1 MIALNNI
8 NISYGNLKVLEDF
21 SISFEKG
28 KVHCIFG
35 ASGCGKTTLLNALT
49 GINKINSGEK
59 VNVEDKKFSYV
70 FQEDRLL
77 PWATALENVVF
88 VLKDRYNIKE
98 VEEVA
103 KKYLNIVGLG
113 EFMNSYPAEL
123 SGGMQ
128 RRVSFAR
135 ALSYEADIFILD
147 EPFKGLDF
155 KLKTE
160 LINYLLE
167 SDIKEN
173 AYIVFVTH
181 DMQEALSFSDYI
193 YMVEGPPLKVV
204 ERIEN
209 KKACKK
215 DIYSCGHT

>member
-8 NISYGNLKVLEDF
+8 NISYGNLKVLENF
-21 SISFEKG
+21 SISLEKG

-49 GINKINSGEK
+49 GMNKLESGERLSLD
-59 VNVEDKKFSYV
+59 NKKFSYV

-77 PWATALENVVF
+77 PWATALENVLF
-88 VLKDRYNIKE
+88 VLRDRYCD
-98 VEEVA
+98 EEA
-103 KKYLNIVGLG
+103 KQIAEKYLNIVGLG
-113 EFMNSYPAEL
+113 KFINAYPSEL

-135 ALSYEADIFILD
+135 ALSYRGEVFILD

-173 AYIVFVTH
+173 SYIVFVTH

-193 YMVEGPPLKVV
+193 YMVDGPPLKI
-204 ERIEN
+204 IEKIETHNN
-209 KKACKK
+209 K
-215 DIYSCGHT
+215 

>member
-8 NISYGNLKVLEDF
+8 NISYGNLKVLENF
-21 SISFEKG
+21 SISLEKG

-49 GINKINSGEK
+49 GINKLELGEK
-59 VNVEDKKFSYV
+59 LNLDNKKFSYV

-77 PWATALENVVF
+77 PWATALENVLF
-88 VLKDRYNIKE
+88 VLRDRYCD
-98 VEEVA
+98 EEA
-103 KKYLNIVGLG
+103 KQIAEKYLNIVGLG
-113 EFMNSYPAEL
+113 KFINAYPSEL

-135 ALSYEADIFILD
+135 ALSYRGEVFILD

-173 AYIVFVTH
+173 SYIVFVTH

-193 YMVEGPPLKVV
+193 YMVDGPPLKI
-204 ERIEN
+204 IEKIETN
-209 KKACKK
+209 KNK
-215 DIYSCGHT
+215 

>member
-8 NISYGNLKVLEDF
+8 NISYGNLKVLENF
-21 SISFEKG
+21 SISLEKG

-49 GINKINSGEK
+49 GINKLELGEK
-59 VNVEDKKFSYV
+59 LNLDNKKFSYV

-77 PWATALENVVF
+77 PWATALENVLF
-88 VLKDRYNIKE
+88 VLRDRYCD
-98 VEEVA
+98 EEA
-103 KKYLNIVGLG
+103 KQIAEKYLNIVGLG
-113 EFMNSYPAEL
+113 KFINAYPSEL

-135 ALSYEADIFILD
+135 ALSYRGEVFILD

-173 AYIVFVTH
+173 SYIVFVTH

-193 YMVEGPPLKVV
+193 YMVDGPPLKI
-204 ERIEN
+204 IE
-209 KKACKK
+209 K
-215 DIYSCGHT
+215 IE

>member
-8 NISYGNLKVLEDF
+8 NISYGNLKVLENF
-21 SISFEKG
+21 SISLEKG
-28 KVHCIFG
+28 KVHCVFG

-49 GINKINSGEK
+49 GINKIELGEK
-59 VNVEDKKFSYV
+59 LNLDNKKFSYV

-77 PWATALENVVF
+77 PWATALENVLF
-88 VLKDRYNIKE
+88 VLRDRYCD
-98 VEEVA
+98 EEA
-103 KKYLNIVGLG
+103 KQIAEKYLNIVGLG
-113 EFMNSYPAEL
+113 KFINAYPSEL

-135 ALSYEADIFILD
+135 ALSYRGEVFILD

-173 AYIVFVTH
+173 SYIVFVTH

-193 YMVEGPPLKVV
+193 YMVDGPPLKI
-204 ERIEN
+204 IEKIETHNN
-209 KKACKK
+209 K
-215 DIYSCGHT
+215 

>member
-8 NISYGNLKVLEDF
+8 NISYGNLKVLENF
-21 SISFEKG
+21 SISLEKG

-49 GINKINSGEK
+49 GINKIELGEK
-59 VNVEDKKFSYV
+59 LNLDNKKFSYV

-77 PWATALENVVF
+77 PWATALENVLF
-88 VLKDRYNIKE
+88 VLRDRYCD
-98 VEEVA
+98 EEA
-103 KKYLNIVGLG
+103 KQISEKYLNIVGLG
-113 EFMNSYPAEL
+113 KFINAYPSEL

-135 ALSYEADIFILD
+135 ALSYRGEVFILD

-173 AYIVFVTH
+173 SYIVFVTH

-193 YMVEGPPLKVV
+193 YMVDGPPLKIM
-204 ERIEN
+204 EKIETHKN
-209 KKACKK
+209 K
-215 DIYSCGHT
+215 

>member
-8 NISYGNLKVLEDF
+8 NISYGNLKVLENF
-21 SISFEKG
+21 SISLEKG

-49 GINKINSGEK
+49 GINKIELGEK
-59 VNVEDKKFSYV
+59 ESLDNKKFSYV

-77 PWATALENVVF
+77 PWATALENVLF
-88 VLKDRYNIKE
+88 VLRDRYCD
-98 VEEVA
+98 EEA
-103 KKYLNIVGLG
+103 KQIAEKYLNIVGLG
-113 EFMNSYPAEL
+113 KFINAYPSEL

-135 ALSYEADIFILD
+135 ALSYRGEVFILD

-173 AYIVFVTH
+173 SYIVFVTH

-193 YMVEGPPLKVV
+193 YMVDGPPLKI
-204 ERIEN
+204 IEKIETHKN
-209 KKACKK
+209 K
-215 DIYSCGHT
+215 

>member
-8 NISYGNLKVLEDF
+8 NISYGNLKVLENF
-21 SISFEKG
+21 SISLEKG

-49 GINKINSGEK
+49 GINKIESGEK
-59 VNVEDKKFSYV
+59 ESLANKKFSYV

-77 PWATALENVVF
+77 PWATALENVLF
-88 VLKDRYNIKE
+88 VLRDRYCY
-98 VEEVA
+98 EEA
-103 KKYLNIVGLG
+103 KQIAEKYLNIVGLG
-113 EFMNSYPAEL
+113 KFINAYPSEL

-135 ALSYEADIFILD
+135 ALSYRGEVFILD

-173 AYIVFVTH
+173 SYIVFVTH
-181 DMQEALSFSDYI
+181 DMQEALSFADYI
-193 YMVEGPPLKVV
+193 YMVDGPPLKI
-204 ERIEN
+204 IEKIETHKN
-209 KKACKK
+209 K
-215 DIYSCGHT
+215 

>member
-8 NISYGNLKVLEDF
+8 NISYGNLKVLENF
-21 SISFEKG
+21 SISLEKG

-49 GINKINSGEK
+49 GINKIESGEK
-59 VNVEDKKFSYV
+59 ESLANKKFSYV

-77 PWATALENVVF
+77 PWATALENVLF
-88 VLKDRYNIKE
+88 VLRDRYCD
-98 VEEVA
+98 EEA
-103 KKYLNIVGLG
+103 KQIAEKYLNIVGLG
-113 EFMNSYPAEL
+113 KFINAYPSEL

-135 ALSYEADIFILD
+135 ALSYRGEVFILD

-173 AYIVFVTH
+173 SYIIFVTH

-193 YMVEGPPLKVV
+193 YMVDGPPLKI
-204 ERIEN
+204 IEKIETHKN
-209 KKACKK
+209 K
-215 DIYSCGHT
+215 

>member
-8 NISYGNLKVLEDF
+8 NISYGNLKVLENF
-21 SISFEKG
+21 SISLEKG

-49 GINKINSGEK
+49 GINKIELGEK
-59 VNVEDKKFSYV
+59 LNLDNKKFSYV

-77 PWATALENVVF
+77 PWATALENVLF
-88 VLKDRYNIKE
+88 VLRDRYCD
-98 VEEVA
+98 EEA
-103 KKYLNIVGLG
+103 KQIAEKYLNIVGLG
-113 EFMNSYPAEL
+113 KFINAYPSEL

-135 ALSYEADIFILD
+135 ALSYRGEVFILD

-173 AYIVFVTH
+173 SYIVFVTH

-193 YMVEGPPLKVV
+193 YMVDGPPLKI
-204 ERIEN
+204 IEKIETN
-209 KKACKK
+209 KNK
-215 DIYSCGHT
+215 

>member
-8 NISYGNLKVLEDF
+8 NISYGNLKVLENF
-21 SISFEKG
+21 SISLEKG

-49 GINKINSGEK
+49 GMNKLESGERLSLD
-59 VNVEDKKFSYV
+59 NKKFSYV

-77 PWATALENVVF
+77 PWATALENVLF
-88 VLKDRYNIKE
+88 VLRDRYCD
-98 VEEVA
+98 EEA
-103 KKYLNIVGLG
+103 KQIAEKYLNIVGLG
-113 EFMNSYPAEL
+113 KFINAYPSEL

-135 ALSYEADIFILD
+135 ALSYRGEVFILD

-173 AYIVFVTH
+173 SYIIFVTH

-193 YMVEGPPLKVV
+193 YMVDGPPLKIM
-204 ERIEN
+204 EKIETHKN
-209 KKACKK
+209 K
-215 DIYSCGHT
+215 

>member
-8 NISYGNLKVLEDF
+8 NISYGNLKVLENF
-21 SISFEKG
+21 SISLEKG

-49 GINKINSGEK
+49 GMNKLESGERLSLE
-59 VNVEDKKFSYV
+59 NKKFSYV

-77 PWATALENVVF
+77 PWATALENVLF
-88 VLKDRYNIKE
+88 VLRDRYCD
-98 VEEVA
+98 EEA
-103 KKYLNIVGLG
+103 KQIAEKYLNIVGLG
-113 EFMNSYPAEL
+113 KFINAYPSEL

-135 ALSYEADIFILD
+135 ALSYRGEVFILD

-173 AYIVFVTH
+173 SYIVFVTH

-193 YMVEGPPLKVV
+193 YMVDGPPLKI
-204 ERIEN
+204 IEKIETHKN
-209 KKACKK
+209 K
-215 DIYSCGHT
+215 

>member
-8 NISYGNLKVLEDF
+8 NISYGNLKVLENF
-21 SISFEKG
+21 SISLEKG

-49 GINKINSGEK
+49 GINKIELGEK
-59 VNVEDKKFSYV
+59 LNLDNKKFSYV

-77 PWATALENVVF
+77 PWATALENVLF
-88 VLKDRYNIKE
+88 VLRDRYCD
-98 VEEVA
+98 EEA
-103 KKYLNIVGLG
+103 KQIAEKYLNIVGLG
-113 EFMNSYPAEL
+113 KFINAYPSEL

-135 ALSYEADIFILD
+135 ALSYRGEVFILD

-173 AYIVFVTH
+173 SYIVFVTH

-193 YMVEGPPLKVV
+193 YMVDGPPLKI
-204 ERIEN
+204 IEKIETHKN
-209 KKACKK
+209 K
-215 DIYSCGHT
+215 

>member
-8 NISYGNLKVLEDF
+8 NISYGNLKVLENF
-21 SISFEKG
+21 SISLEKG

-49 GINKINSGEK
+49 GINKIESGEK
-59 VNVEDKKFSYV
+59 ESLANKKFSYV

-77 PWATALENVVF
+77 PWATALENVLF
-88 VLKDRYNIKE
+88 VLRDRYCD
-98 VEEVA
+98 EEA
-103 KKYLNIVGLG
+103 KQIAEKYLNIVGLG
-113 EFMNSYPAEL
+113 KFINAYPSEL

-135 ALSYEADIFILD
+135 ALSYRGEVFILD

-173 AYIVFVTH
+173 SYIVFVTH

-193 YMVEGPPLKVV
+193 YMVDGPPLKIM
-204 ERIEN
+204 EKIETLKN
-209 KKACKK
+209 K
-215 DIYSCGHT
+215 

>member
-8 NISYGNLKVLEDF
+8 NISYGNLKVLENF
-21 SISFEKG
+21 SISLEKG

-49 GINKINSGEK
+49 GINKIELGEK
-59 VNVEDKKFSYV
+59 ESLDNKKFSYV

-77 PWATALENVVF
+77 PWATALENVLF
-88 VLKDRYNIKE
+88 VLRDRYCD
-98 VEEVA
+98 EEA
-103 KKYLNIVGLG
+103 KQIAEKYLNIVGLG
-113 EFMNSYPAEL
+113 KFINAYPSEL

-135 ALSYEADIFILD
+135 ALSYRGEVFILD

-160 LINYLLE
+160 LINYSLE

-173 AYIVFVTH
+173 SYIVFVTH

-193 YMVEGPPLKVV
+193 YMVDGPPLKI
-204 ERIEN
+204 IEKIETHKN
-209 KKACKK
+209 K
-215 DIYSCGHT
+215 

>member
-8 NISYGNLKVLEDF
+8 NISYGNLKVLENF
-21 SISFEKG
+21 SISLEKG

-49 GINKINSGEK
+49 GMNKLESGERLSLD
-59 VNVEDKKFSYV
+59 NKKFAYV

-77 PWATALENVVF
+77 PWATALENVLF
-88 VLKDRYNIKE
+88 VLRDRYCD
-98 VEEVA
+98 EEA
-103 KKYLNIVGLG
+103 KQIAEKYLNIVGLG
-113 EFMNSYPAEL
+113 KFINAYPSEL

-135 ALSYEADIFILD
+135 ALSYRGEVFILD

-160 LINYLLE
+160 LINYSLE

-173 AYIVFVTH
+173 SYIVFVTH
-181 DMQEALSFSDYI
+181 DMQEALSFADYI
-193 YMVEGPPLKVV
+193 YMVDGPPLKIM
-204 ERIEN
+204 EKIETHKN
-209 KKACKK
+209 K
-215 DIYSCGHT
+215 

>member
-8 NISYGNLKVLEDF
+8 NISYGNLKVLENF
-21 SISFEKG
+21 SISLEKG
-28 KVHCIFG
+28 KVHCVFG

-49 GINKINSGEK
+49 GMNKLESGERLSL
-59 VNVEDKKFSYV
+59 DHKKFSYV

-77 PWATALENVVF
+77 PWATALENVLF
-88 VLKDRYNIKE
+88 VLRDRYCD
-98 VEEVA
+98 EEA
-103 KKYLNIVGLG
+103 KQIAEKYLNIVGLG
-113 EFMNSYPAEL
+113 KFINAYPSEL

-135 ALSYEADIFILD
+135 ALSYRGEVFILD

-173 AYIVFVTH
+173 SYIVFVTH

-193 YMVEGPPLKVV
+193 YMVDGPPLKI
-204 ERIEN
+204 IEKIETHKN
-209 KKACKK
+209 K
-215 DIYSCGHT
+215 

>member
-8 NISYGNLKVLEDF
+8 NISYGNLKVLENF
-21 SISFEKG
+21 SISLEKG

-49 GINKINSGEK
+49 GINKIESGEK
-59 VNVEDKKFSYV
+59 ESLANKKFSYV

-77 PWATALENVVF
+77 PWATALENVLF
-88 VLKDRYNIKE
+88 VLRDRYCD
-98 VEEVA
+98 EEA
-103 KKYLNIVGLG
+103 KQIAEKYLNIVGLG
-113 EFMNSYPAEL
+113 KFINAYPSEL

-135 ALSYEADIFILD
+135 ALSYRGEVFILD

-173 AYIVFVTH
+173 SYIVFVTH

-193 YMVEGPPLKVV
+193 YMVDGPPLKIM
-204 ERIEN
+204 EKIEN
-209 KKACKK
+209 HKSK
-215 DIYSCGHT
+215 

>member
-8 NISYGNLKVLEDF
+8 NISYGNLKVLENF
-21 SISFEKG
+21 SISLEKG

-49 GINKINSGEK
+49 GMNKLESGEK
-59 VNVEDKKFSYV
+59 LSLDNKKFSYV

-77 PWATALENVVF
+77 PWATALENVLF
-88 VLKDRYNIKE
+88 VLRDRYCD
-98 VEEVA
+98 EEA
-103 KKYLNIVGLG
+103 KQIAEKYLNIVGLG
-113 EFMNSYPAEL
+113 KFINAYPSEL

-135 ALSYEADIFILD
+135 ALSYRGEVFILD

-173 AYIVFVTH
+173 SYIVFVTH

-193 YMVEGPPLKVV
+193 YMVDGPPLKI
-204 ERIEN
+204 IEKIETHKN
-209 KKACKK
+209 K
-215 DIYSCGHT
+215 

>member
-8 NISYGNLKVLEDF
+8 NISYGNLKVLENF
-21 SISFEKG
+21 SISLEKG

-49 GINKINSGEK
+49 GINKIELGEK
-59 VNVEDKKFSYV
+59 LNLDNKKFSYV

-77 PWATALENVVF
+77 PWATALENVLF
-88 VLKDRYNIKE
+88 VLRDRYCD
-98 VEEVA
+98 EEA
-103 KKYLNIVGLG
+103 KQIAEKYLNIVGLG
-113 EFMNSYPAEL
+113 KFINAYPSEL

-135 ALSYEADIFILD
+135 ALSYRGEVFILD

-160 LINYLLE
+160 LINYSLE

-173 AYIVFVTH
+173 SYIVFVTH

-193 YMVEGPPLKVV
+193 YMVDGPPLKI
-204 ERIEN
+204 IE
-209 KKACKK
+209 K
-215 DIYSCGHT
+215 IE

>member
-8 NISYGNLKVLEDF
+8 NISYGNLKVLENF
-21 SISFEKG
+21 SISLEKG

-35 ASGCGKTTLLNALT
+35 ASGCGKTTLLNAIT
-49 GINKINSGEK
+49 GINKIESGEK
-59 VNVEDKKFSYV
+59 LSLDNKKFSYV

-77 PWATALENVVF
+77 PWATALENVLF
-88 VLKDRYNIKE
+88 VLRDRYCD
-98 VEEVA
+98 EEA
-103 KKYLNIVGLG
+103 KQIAEKYLNIVGLG
-113 EFMNSYPAEL
+113 KFINAYPSEL

-135 ALSYEADIFILD
+135 ALSYRGEVFILD

-173 AYIVFVTH
+173 SYIVFVTH

-193 YMVEGPPLKVV
+193 YMVDGPPLKI
-204 ERIEN
+204 IEKIETHNN
-209 KKACKK
+209 K
-215 DIYSCGHT
+215 

>member
-8 NISYGNLKVLEDF
+8 NISYGNLKVLENF
-21 SISFEKG
+21 SISLEKG

-49 GINKINSGEK
+49 GINKIESGEK
-59 VNVEDKKFSYV
+59 ESLENKKFSYV

-77 PWATALENVVF
+77 PWATALENVLF
-88 VLKDRYNIKE
+88 VLRDRYCD
-98 VEEVA
+98 EEA
-103 KKYLNIVGLG
+103 KQIAEKYLNIVGLG
-113 EFMNSYPAEL
+113 KFINAYPSEL

-135 ALSYEADIFILD
+135 ALSYRGEVFILD

-173 AYIVFVTH
+173 SYIVFVTH

-193 YMVEGPPLKVV
+193 YMVDGPPLKI
-204 ERIEN
+204 IEKIETHKN
-209 KKACKK
+209 K
-215 DIYSCGHT
+215 

>member
-8 NISYGNLKVLEDF
+8 NISYGNLKVLENF
-21 SISFEKG
+21 SISLEKG

-49 GINKINSGEK
+49 GINKIESGEK
-59 VNVEDKKFSYV
+59 ESLANKKFSYV

-77 PWATALENVVF
+77 PWATALENVLF
-88 VLKDRYNIKE
+88 VLRDRYCD
-98 VEEVA
+98 EEA
-103 KKYLNIVGLG
+103 KQIAEKYLNIVGLG
-113 EFMNSYPAEL
+113 KFINAYPSEL

-135 ALSYEADIFILD
+135 ALSYRGEVFILD

-173 AYIVFVTH
+173 SYIVFVTH

-193 YMVEGPPLKVV
+193 YMVVHPPYICNQK
-204 ERIEN
+204 N
-209 KKACKK
+209 
-215 DIYSCGHT
+215 

>member
-8 NISYGNLKVLEDF
+8 NISYGNLKVLENF
-21 SISFEKG
+21 SISLEKG

-49 GINKINSGEK
+49 GINKLELGEK
-59 VNVEDKKFSYV
+59 LNLVNKKFSYV

-77 PWATALENVVF
+77 PWATALENVLF
-88 VLKDRYNIKE
+88 VLRDRYCD
-98 VEEVA
+98 EEA
-103 KKYLNIVGLG
+103 KQIAEKYLNIVGLG
-113 EFMNSYPAEL
+113 KFINAYPSEL

-135 ALSYEADIFILD
+135 ALSYRGEVFILD

-173 AYIVFVTH
+173 SYIVFVTH

-193 YMVEGPPLKVV
+193 YMVDGPPLKIMKK
-204 ERIEN
+204 IEN
-209 KKACKK
+209 HKSK
-215 DIYSCGHT
+215 

>member
-8 NISYGNLKVLEDF
+8 NISYGNLKVLENF
-21 SISFEKG
+21 SISLEKG

-49 GINKINSGEK
+49 GINKIESGEK
-59 VNVEDKKFSYV
+59 ESLDNKKFSYV

-77 PWATALENVVF
+77 PWATALENVLF
-88 VLKDRYNIKE
+88 VLRDRYCD
-98 VEEVA
+98 EEA
-103 KKYLNIVGLG
+103 KQIAEKYLNIVGLG
-113 EFMNSYPAEL
+113 KFINAYPSEL

-135 ALSYEADIFILD
+135 ALSYRGEVFILD

-173 AYIVFVTH
+173 SYIVFVTH

-193 YMVEGPPLKVV
+193 YMVDGPPLKIM
-204 ERIEN
+204 EKIETHKN
-209 KKACKK
+209 K
-215 DIYSCGHT
+215 

>member
-8 NISYGNLKVLEDF
+8 NISYGNLKVLENF
-21 SISFEKG
+21 SISLEKG

-49 GINKINSGEK
+49 GINKIELGEK
-59 VNVEDKKFSYV
+59 LSLDNKKFSYV

-77 PWATALENVVF
+77 PWATALENVLF
-88 VLKDRYNIKE
+88 VLRDRYCD
-98 VEEVA
+98 EEA
-103 KKYLNIVGLG
+103 KQIAEKYLNIVGLG
-113 EFMNSYPAEL
+113 KFINAYPSEL

-135 ALSYEADIFILD
+135 ALSYRGEVFILD

-173 AYIVFVTH
+173 SYIVFVTH

-193 YMVEGPPLKVV
+193 YMVDGPPLKIM
-204 ERIEN
+204 EKIETHKN
-209 KKACKK
+209 K
-215 DIYSCGHT
+215 

>member
-8 NISYGNLKVLEDF
+8 NISYGNLKVLENF
-21 SISFEKG
+21 SISLEKG

-49 GINKINSGEK
+49 GINKIELGEK
-59 VNVEDKKFSYV
+59 LNLDNKKFSYV

-77 PWATALENVVF
+77 PWATALENVLF
-88 VLKDRYNIKE
+88 VLRDRYCY
-98 VEEVA
+98 EEA
-103 KKYLNIVGLG
+103 KQIAEKYLNIVGLG
-113 EFMNSYPAEL
+113 KFINAYPSEL

-135 ALSYEADIFILD
+135 ALSYRGEVFILD

-173 AYIVFVTH
+173 SYIVFVTH

-193 YMVEGPPLKVV
+193 YMVDGPPLKI
-204 ERIEN
+204 IEKIETN
-209 KKACKK
+209 KNK
-215 DIYSCGHT
+215 

>member
-8 NISYGNLKVLEDF
+8 NISYGNLKVLENF
-21 SISFEKG
+21 SISLEKG
-28 KVHCIFG
+28 KVHCVFG

-49 GINKINSGEK
+49 GMNKLESGERLSLD
-59 VNVEDKKFSYV
+59 NKKFSYV

-77 PWATALENVVF
+77 PWATALENVLF
-88 VLKDRYNIKE
+88 VLRDRYCD
-98 VEEVA
+98 EEA
-103 KKYLNIVGLG
+103 KQIAEKYLNIVGLG
-113 EFMNSYPAEL
+113 KFINAYPSEL

-135 ALSYEADIFILD
+135 ALSYRGEVFILD

-173 AYIVFVTH
+173 SYIVFVTH

-193 YMVEGPPLKVV
+193 YMVDGPPLKI
-204 ERIEN
+204 IEKIETHKN
-209 KKACKK
+209 K
-215 DIYSCGHT
+215 

>member
-8 NISYGNLKVLEDF
+8 NISYGNLKVLENF
-21 SISFEKG
+21 SISLEKG

-49 GINKINSGEK
+49 GINKIESGEK
-59 VNVEDKKFSYV
+59 ESLDNKKFSYV

-77 PWATALENVVF
+77 PWATALENVLF
-88 VLKDRYNIKE
+88 VLRDRYCD
-98 VEEVA
+98 EEA
-103 KKYLNIVGLG
+103 KQIAEKYLNIVGLG
-113 EFMNSYPAEL
+113 KFINAYPSEL

-135 ALSYEADIFILD
+135 ALSYRGEVFILD

-173 AYIVFVTH
+173 SYIVFVTH

-193 YMVEGPPLKVV
+193 YMVDGPPLKI
-204 ERIEN
+204 IEKIETHKN
-209 KKACKK
+209 K
-215 DIYSCGHT
+215 

>member
-8 NISYGNLKVLEDF
+8 NISYGNLKVLENF
-21 SISFEKG
+21 SISLEKG
-28 KVHCIFG
+28 KVHCVFG

-49 GINKINSGEK
+49 GINKLESGERLSLD
-59 VNVEDKKFSYV
+59 NKKFSYV

-77 PWATALENVVF
+77 PWATALENVLF
-88 VLKDRYNIKE
+88 VLRDRYCD
-98 VEEVA
+98 EEA
-103 KKYLNIVGLG
+103 KQIAEKYLNIVGLG
-113 EFMNSYPAEL
+113 KFINAYPSEL

-135 ALSYEADIFILD
+135 ALSYRGEVFILD

-173 AYIVFVTH
+173 SYIVFVTH

-193 YMVEGPPLKVV
+193 YMVDGPPLKKKKK
-204 ERIEN
+204 IETN
-209 KKACKK
+209 KNK
-215 DIYSCGHT
+215 

>member
-8 NISYGNLKVLEDF
+8 NISYGNLKVLENF
-21 SISFEKG
+21 SISLEKG

-49 GINKINSGEK
+49 GINKIELGEK
-59 VNVEDKKFSYV
+59 LNLDNKKFSYV

-77 PWATALENVVF
+77 PWATALENVLF
-88 VLKDRYNIKE
+88 VLRDRYCD
-98 VEEVA
+98 EEA
-103 KKYLNIVGLG
+103 KQIAEKYLNIVGLG
-113 EFMNSYPAEL
+113 KFINAYPSEL

-135 ALSYEADIFILD
+135 ALSYRGEVFILD

-160 LINYLLE
+160 LINYSLE

-173 AYIVFVTH
+173 SYIVFVTH

-193 YMVEGPPLKVV
+193 YMVDGPPLKIMKK
-204 ERIEN
+204 IEN
-209 KKACKK
+209 HKSK
-215 DIYSCGHT
+215 

>member
-8 NISYGNLKVLEDF
+8 NISYGNLKVLENF
-21 SISFEKG
+21 SISLEKG

-49 GINKINSGEK
+49 GINKIESGEK
-59 VNVEDKKFSYV
+59 ESLENKKFSYV

-77 PWATALENVVF
+77 PWATALENVLF
-88 VLKDRYNIKE
+88 VLRDRYCD
-98 VEEVA
+98 EEA
-103 KKYLNIVGLG
+103 KQIAEKYLNIVGLG
-113 EFMNSYPAEL
+113 KFINAYPSEL

-135 ALSYEADIFILD
+135 ALSYSGEVFILD

-173 AYIVFVTH
+173 SYIVFVTH

-193 YMVEGPPLKVV
+193 YMVDGPPLKIMKK
-204 ERIEN
+204 IEN
-209 KKACKK
+209 HKSK
-215 DIYSCGHT
+215 

>member
-8 NISYGNLKVLEDF
+8 NISYGNLKVLENF
-21 SISFEKG
+21 SISLEKG

-49 GINKINSGEK
+49 GINKIESGEK
-59 VNVEDKKFSYV
+59 ESLENKKFSYV

-77 PWATALENVVF
+77 PWATALENVLF
-88 VLKDRYNIKE
+88 VLRDRYCD
-98 VEEVA
+98 EEA
-103 KKYLNIVGLG
+103 KQIAEKYLNIVGLG
-113 EFMNSYPAEL
+113 KFINAYPSEL

-135 ALSYEADIFILD
+135 ALSYRGEVFILD

-173 AYIVFVTH
+173 SCIVFVTH

-193 YMVEGPPLKVV
+193 YMVDGPPLKI
-204 ERIEN
+204 IEKIETHNN
-209 KKACKK
+209 K
-215 DIYSCGHT
+215 

>member
-8 NISYGNLKVLEDF
+8 NISYGNLKVLENF
-21 SISFEKG
+21 SISLEKG

-49 GINKINSGEK
+49 GMNKLESGERLSLE
-59 VNVEDKKFSYV
+59 NKKFSYV

-77 PWATALENVVF
+77 PWATALENVLF
-88 VLKDRYNIKE
+88 VLRDRYCD
-98 VEEVA
+98 EEA
-103 KKYLNIVGLG
+103 KQIAEKYLNIVGLG
-113 EFMNSYPAEL
+113 KFINAYPSEL

-135 ALSYEADIFILD
+135 ALSYRGEVFILD

-173 AYIVFVTH
+173 SYIVFVTH

-193 YMVEGPPLKVV
+193 YMVDGPPLKI
-204 ERIEN
+204 IE
-209 KKACKK
+209 K
-215 DIYSCGHT
+215 IE

>member
-8 NISYGNLKVLEDF
+8 NISYGNLKVLENF
-21 SISFEKG
+21 SISLEKG
-28 KVHCIFG
+28 KVHCVFG

-49 GINKINSGEK
+49 GMNKLESGERLSLD
-59 VNVEDKKFSYV
+59 NKKFSYV

-77 PWATALENVVF
+77 PWATALENVLF
-88 VLKDRYNIKE
+88 VLRDRYCD
-98 VEEVA
+98 EEA
-103 KKYLNIVGLG
+103 KQIAEKYLNIVGLG
-113 EFMNSYPAEL
+113 KFINAYPSEL

-135 ALSYEADIFILD
+135 ALSYRGEVFILD

-173 AYIVFVTH
+173 SYIVFVTH

-193 YMVEGPPLKVV
+193 YMVDGPPLKIM
-204 ERIEN
+204 EKIETLKN
-209 KKACKK
+209 K
-215 DIYSCGHT
+215 

>member
-8 NISYGNLKVLEDF
+8 NISYGNLKVLENF
-21 SISFEKG
+21 SISLEKG
-28 KVHCIFG
+28 KVHCVFG

-49 GINKINSGEK
+49 GMNKLESGERLSLD
-59 VNVEDKKFSYV
+59 NKKFSYV

-77 PWATALENVVF
+77 PWATALENVLF
-88 VLKDRYNIKE
+88 VLRDRYCD
-98 VEEVA
+98 EEA
-103 KKYLNIVGLG
+103 KQIAEKYLNIVGLG
-113 EFMNSYPAEL
+113 KFINAYPSEL

-135 ALSYEADIFILD
+135 ALSYRGEVFILD

-173 AYIVFVTH
+173 SYIVFVTH

-193 YMVEGPPLKVV
+193 YMVDGPPLKIM
-204 ERIEN
+204 EKIETHKN
-209 KKACKK
+209 K
-215 DIYSCGHT
+215 

>member
-8 NISYGNLKVLEDF
+8 NISYGNLKVLENF
-21 SISFEKG
+21 SISLEKG

-49 GINKINSGEK
+49 GINKIESGEK
-59 VNVEDKKFSYV
+59 FSLENKKFSYV

-77 PWATALENVVF
+77 PWATALENVLF
-88 VLKDRYNIKE
+88 VLRDRYCD
-98 VEEVA
+98 EEA
-103 KKYLNIVGLG
+103 KQIAEKYLNIVGLG
-113 EFMNSYPAEL
+113 KFINAYPSEL

-135 ALSYEADIFILD
+135 ALSYRGEVFILD

-173 AYIVFVTH
+173 SYIVFVTH

-193 YMVEGPPLKVV
+193 YMVDGPPLKI
-204 ERIEN
+204 IEKIETN
-209 KKACKK
+209 KPV
-215 DIYSCGHT
+215 

>member
-8 NISYGNLKVLEDF
+8 NISYGNLKVLENF
-21 SISFEKG
+21 SISLEKG

-49 GINKINSGEK
+49 GINKLESGERLSLD
-59 VNVEDKKFSYV
+59 NKKFSYV

-77 PWATALENVVF
+77 PWATALENVLF
-88 VLKDRYNIKE
+88 VLRDRYCD
-98 VEEVA
+98 EEA
-103 KKYLNIVGLG
+103 KQIAEKYLNIVGLG
-113 EFMNSYPAEL
+113 KFINAYPSEL

-135 ALSYEADIFILD
+135 ALSYRGEVFILD

-173 AYIVFVTH
+173 SYIVFVTH

-193 YMVEGPPLKVV
+193 YMVDGPPLKIMKK
-204 ERIEN
+204 IEN
-209 KKACKK
+209 HKSK
-215 DIYSCGHT
+215 

>member
-8 NISYGNLKVLEDF
+8 NISYGNLKVLENF
-21 SISFEKG
+21 SISLEKG

-49 GINKINSGEK
+49 GINKIELGEK
-59 VNVEDKKFSYV
+59 LNLDNKKFSYV

-77 PWATALENVVF
+77 PWATALENVLF
-88 VLKDRYNIKE
+88 VLRDRYCD
-98 VEEVA
+98 EEA
-103 KKYLNIVGLG
+103 KQIAEKYLNIVGLG
-113 EFMNSYPAEL
+113 KFINAYPSEL

-135 ALSYEADIFILD
+135 ALSYRGEVFILD

-173 AYIVFVTH
+173 SYIVFVTH

-193 YMVEGPPLKVV
+193 YMVDGPPLKIM
-204 ERIEN
+204 EKIEN
-209 KKACKK
+209 HKNK
-215 DIYSCGHT
+215 